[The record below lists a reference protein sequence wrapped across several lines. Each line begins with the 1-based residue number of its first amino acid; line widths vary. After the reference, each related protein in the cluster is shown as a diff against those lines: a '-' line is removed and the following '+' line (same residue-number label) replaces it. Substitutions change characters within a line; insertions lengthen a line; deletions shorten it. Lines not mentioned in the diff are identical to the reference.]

1 MGIKDFFM
9 RKMIESKMKD
19 VPKEEQERILNLIQK
34 NPELFKKIAEEIQ
47 VEMGK
52 GKDQMEAS
60 MEVMMKYKDEVE
72 RVMKDTK

>member
-1 MGIKDFFM
+1 MGIKDFFV
-9 RKMIESKMKD
+9 RKMVESKMKD
-19 VPKEEQERILNLIQK
+19 VPKEEQEKILNLIQK

-60 MEVMMKYKDEVE
+60 IEVMMKYKDEVE
-72 RVMKDTK
+72 KVMKE

>member
-1 MGIKDFFM
+1 MGIKDFFV
-9 RKMIESKMKD
+9 RKMVESKMKD
-19 VPKEEQERILNLIQK
+19 VPKEEQEKILNLIQK

-72 RVMKDTK
+72 KVMKE

>member
-9 RKMIESKMKD
+9 KKMIESKMKD

-72 RVMKDTK
+72 RVMKE

>member
-1 MGIKDFFM
+1 MGIKDFFV
-9 RKMIESKMKD
+9 RKMVESKMKD

-60 MEVMMKYKDEVE
+60 VEVMMKYKDEVGKIIE
-72 RVMKDTK
+72 N

>member
-1 MGIKDFFM
+1 MGIKDFFV
-9 RKMIESKMKD
+9 RKMVESKMKD
-19 VPKEEQERILNLIQK
+19 VPKEEQEKILNLIQK

-72 RVMKDTK
+72 RVMKE

>member
-1 MGIKDFFM
+1 MGIQDFFM

-47 VEMGK
+47 TEMSK
-52 GKDQMEAS
+52 GKDQMQAS

-72 RVMKDTK
+72 KVMKE